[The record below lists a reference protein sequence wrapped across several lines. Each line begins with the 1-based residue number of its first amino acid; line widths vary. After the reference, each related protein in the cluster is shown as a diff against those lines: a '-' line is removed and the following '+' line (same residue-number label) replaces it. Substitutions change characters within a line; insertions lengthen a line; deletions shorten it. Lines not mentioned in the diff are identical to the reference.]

1 MLLPHFDRNYHL
13 GHLHLPAK
21 LSFWLTKKFSPS
33 MVSTE
38 RTGQAGTL
46 TVGTIGRN
54 GTTTGRSSAIA
65 GAVLM
70 ATFLSA
76 CTTSSE
82 PNFGLAPQ
90 TSAAT
95 PSYVDGGTSGS
106 TNPVAVEMS
115 FDGGKSE
122 TVTYADSST
131 TSPGA
136 SSNKKP
142 ELALAVAPET
152 NTSEALDAVNTAAIP
167 AAATT
172 QVSTDLKSSD
182 KASAKRPR
190 LARIFSFGQPRPPAE
205 IVHVAG
211 GGKTANPSRGATSA
225 KPRSTIRKPQSGQT
239 ALPGVRLG
247 SLFGIKSASADST
260 DEPVRVA
267 SAAGLARLAP
277 NGLRAQHD
285 SVQMAC
291 FKPELVRLLQRVR
304 KHYRQD
310 IIVTSGYRSPKS
322 NRRAGGARG
331 SRHTT
336 CEAADIQV
344 PGISKWQLA
353 KYLRTMQG
361 RGGVGTY
368 CNTKSVHIDVGSK
381 RDWNWRCR
389 RR

>member
-21 LSFWLTKKFSPS
+21 LSFWLTGKFSPS
-33 MVSTE
+33 MVSME
-38 RTGQAGTL
+38 RTGQAGTMA
-46 TVGTIGRN
+46 VGTIGRY
-54 GTTTGRSSAIA
+54 GTTTGRSSTIV
-65 GAVLM
+65 GAVLI

-82 PNFGLAPQ
+82 PSFGLAPN
-90 TSAAT
+90 TPSAT
-95 PSYVDGGTSGS
+95 PAYVDGGTSGS
-106 TNPVAVEMS
+106 ANPVAVEMK
-115 FDGGKSE
+115 FDGGE
-122 TVTYADSST
+122 PQTVNYANTSTAPSSP
-131 TSPGA
+131 SPT
-136 SSNKKP
+136 KKP
-142 ELALAVAPET
+142 ELALAVAPESK
-152 NTSEALDAVNTAAIP
+152 TSEALDAVNTAAIP
-167 AAATT
+167 TTATT
-172 QVSTDLKSSD
+172 QQRTEIATTSKP
-182 KASAKRPR
+182 SAKRPR

-211 GGKTANPSRGATSA
+211 GGKTAKPGRGATST
-225 KPRSTIRKPQSGQT
+225 KPRTPIRAPQTGQS

-247 SLFGIKSASADST
+247 SLFGIKSASADSA
-260 DEPVRVA
+260 DEPIRVA

-291 FKPELVRLLQRVR
+291 FKPELVRMLKRVR
-304 KHYRQD
+304 KHYGQD
-310 IIVTSGYRSPKS
+310 VIVTSGYRSPKN

-344 PGISKWQLA
+344 PGVSKWQLA
-353 KYLRTMQG
+353 KYLRTMPR

-368 CNTKSVHIDVGSK
+368 CHTKSVHIDVGSK

>member
-21 LSFWLTKKFSPS
+21 LSFWLTEKFSPS
-33 MVSTE
+33 MVSAE

-46 TVGTIGRN
+46 AVGTIGRY
-54 GTTTGRSSAIA
+54 GTTTGRSSAIV
-65 GAVLM
+65 GAVLI

-90 TSAAT
+90 SPAAT
-95 PSYVDGGTSGS
+95 PAYVDGGTSGS
-106 TNPVAVEMS
+106 TNPSAVEMS
-115 FDGGKSE
+115 FDGGEAE
-122 TVTYADSST
+122 TVTYANTST
-131 TSPGA
+131 TKSSP
-136 SSNKKP
+136 SPNKKP
-142 ELALAVAPET
+142 ELALAVAPEA

-167 AAATT
+167 NAAAA
-172 QVSTDLKSSD
+172 QLSTSK
-182 KASAKRPR
+182 KPSAKQPR

-211 GGKTANPSRGATSA
+211 GGKTAKPSRGATST
-225 KPRSTIRKPQSGQT
+225 KPRSTIRKPQTGQS

-247 SLFGIKSASADST
+247 SLFGIKSASAGST

-291 FKPELVRLLQRVR
+291 FKPELVRLLQKVR

-310 IIVTSGYRSPKS
+310 IIVTSGYRSPKN

-344 PGISKWQLA
+344 PGVSKWQLA
-353 KYLRTMQG
+353 KYLRTMSG

-368 CNTKSVHIDVGSK
+368 CHTKSVHIDVGSK